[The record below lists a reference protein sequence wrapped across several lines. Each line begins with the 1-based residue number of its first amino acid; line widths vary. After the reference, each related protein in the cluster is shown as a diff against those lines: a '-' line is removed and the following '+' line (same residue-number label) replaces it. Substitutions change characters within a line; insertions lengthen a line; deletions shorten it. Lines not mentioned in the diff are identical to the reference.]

1 MKLYVKSNVIKAAY
15 GERITREE
23 IFVLAET
30 GMVGMVSAFRGYLSD
45 AENNKRTE
53 ELRTL
58 IGTCGYD
65 VAEIKG
71 KYQEEGSGEISEER
85 TLIVISDK
93 KPDTNNINEFR
104 TDMLGFGAKF
114 QQDSIFI
121 IYGKSDK
128 KDTHPN
134 TTYLDEYGTSGNTKN
149 YRYSTTDNQEDV
161 DYSHWLYKTKMLA
174 KDKKESKT
182 INNSYSCIGELWER
196 ESKFEWGSEESITEV
211 VKRGEY
217 TLMKR
222 FTHIAPERAF
232 AAYSETLD
240 GGAYS
245 IFANT
250 VCSNYCQNILRMQS
264 KMFSGSSSRAKIIES
279 KRKLYNSTM

>member
-1 MKLYVKSNVIKAAY
+1 MKLYVRSNVTKAAY

-23 IFVLAET
+23 IFELAEK

-71 KYQEEGSGEISEER
+71 KYQEEGSGEISEEK

-93 KPDTNNINEFR
+93 KQDTNNINEFR
-104 TDMLGFGAKF
+104 TDMLGFSAKF

-121 IYGKSDK
+121 IYG
-128 KDTHPN
+128 N
-134 TTYLDEYGTSGNTKN
+134 
-149 YRYSTTDNQEDV
+149 DN
-161 DYSHWLYKTKMLA
+161 
-174 KDKKESKT
+174 
-182 INNSYSCIGELWER
+182 NSCIGELWER

-222 FTHIAPERAF
+222 FTHIAPERV
-232 AAYSETLD
+232 
-240 GGAYS
+240 
-245 IFANT
+245 FANT
-250 VCSNYCQNILRMQS
+250 VCSNYCQNILRMES
-264 KMFSGSSSRAKIIES
+264 KMFSGSSSRAKIIEAR
-279 KRKLYNSTM
+279 RKLYNSTM